1 MKQLQ
6 HNTGYSSDEAV
17 IEEVLAGNTAVFE
30 LLIRRYNPL
39 LYKIA
44 RTFGFNHQDAEDL
57 MQESFVAAYR
67 QLSGF
72 RKEAAFKTWLTR
84 IHLNH
89 CSRKWNKRNL
99 EEPASEWISERTAVL
114 PAEEGT
120 AGTDHILRNELGRV
134 LEQSLQE
141 LPVIYRTVFV
151 LREVEGFSVAE
162 TAALLDITPI
172 NVKVRCNR
180 ARAMLQQQLEKFYTT
195 ADLFGF
201 HLRYCDKIVRN
212 VLERIASAPAE

>member
-17 IEEVLAGNTAVFE
+17 IEEVLGGNSAVFE

-57 MQESFVAAYR
+57 MQESLLAAYR
-67 QLSGF
+67 QLHAF
-72 RKEAAFKTWLTR
+72 RKEASFKTWLTR

-89 CSRKWNKRNL
+89 CSRKWNKKNR
-99 EEPASEWISERTAVL
+99 EEPASEWINARTGLL
-114 PAEEGT
+114 PAEEN
-120 AGTDHILRNELGRV
+120 ASGTDPVLRNELGRV
-134 LEQSLQE
+134 LEQSLQQ
-141 LPVIYRTVFV
+141 LPVLYRTVFV

-180 ARAMLQQQLEKFYTT
+180 ARAMLQQQLEQYYTT

-212 VLERIASAPAE
+212 VLETIAATTAG